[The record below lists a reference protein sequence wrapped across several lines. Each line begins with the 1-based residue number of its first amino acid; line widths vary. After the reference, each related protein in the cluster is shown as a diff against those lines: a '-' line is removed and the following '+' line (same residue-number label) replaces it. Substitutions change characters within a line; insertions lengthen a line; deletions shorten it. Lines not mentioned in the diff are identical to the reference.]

1 VLAVAFLGC
10 EREAPAPLPVVSA
23 APEPP
28 VAPKPVAAPDPPAL
42 APAPVETASATAAKT
57 ATTSKTADK
66 PGPAPTP
73 SAAQA
78 SAKRTVK
85 TVAGSGASG
94 EGFSVSI
101 QAPSPV
107 RSGEMAS
114 AVVVLSAKDPYKCNE
129 KYPYK
134 LVLDAPSGGV
144 SYPQQTVRGMSIG
157 QKQSTMSVP
166 FSPGQAGSVTVAG
179 LFHFSIC
186 TADKCLIEKQRVSV
200 TVQAD

>member
-1 VLAVAFLGC
+1 VFAVALLGC
-10 EREAPAPLPVVSA
+10 EREAPTPIPVVSA

-28 VAPKPVAAPDPPAL
+28 VAPQPVAAPDPPPSIPEPVEA
-42 APAPVETASATAAKT
+42 APAPSATAVKT
-57 ATTSKTADK
+57 AATSKTADK
-66 PGPAPTP
+66 PVAAPTP
-73 SAAQA
+73 TA
-78 SAKRTVK
+78 AKRTVK
-85 TVAGSGASG
+85 TVGGSGASG

-107 RSGEMAS
+107 RSGETAS

-134 LVLDAPSGGV
+134 LVLDAPAGGV
-144 SYPQQTVRGMSIG
+144 SYPQQTVRGISIG

-166 FSPGQAGSVTVAG
+166 FSAGQAGSATVAG
-179 LFHFSIC
+179 LFHFSVC